1 MKATIV
7 PLLILSSTLLL
18 SLVSATPDCY
28 DFSVTEKRED
38 YMEFLP
44 NMLYYGQVDW
54 LKIQGGKN
62 CAFYTYGDVF
72 FQSYHSSV
80 SGIYF
85 VFRKTLGSTCKLE
98 NKL

>member
-1 MKATIV
+1 MKSNLANVLFFIA
-7 PLLILSSTLLL
+7 LLSSIAI
-18 SLVSATPDCY
+18 ATPDCY

-38 YMEFLP
+38 YMDMLP
-44 NMLYYGQVDW
+44 KLLFYGQVDW
-54 LKIQGGKN
+54 LKLQSGKN

-72 FQSYHSSV
+72 FRSYHPTV